1 MNIFDYNWKNEENFL
16 AFKKMHMLYSA
27 TIFTLRKYS
36 HLVVFNV
43 FLAYRIFLF
52 FFRPFEVWRLQEKR
66 HPDLQ
71 NALCAFRLLVSQMS
85 TVWKFNTKQIPAKVE
100 IQALLQS
107 ESATLSFAIT
117 KAVTNAMVQNSCDK
131 KCFFL

>member
-1 MNIFDYNWKNEENFL
+1 M
-16 AFKKMHMLYSA
+16 
-27 TIFTLRKYS
+27 RK
-36 HLVVFNV
+36 
-43 FLAYRIFLF
+43 IFLLSKKCICFIAPLFSLFENIHILLFLTFFLPIVFFYF